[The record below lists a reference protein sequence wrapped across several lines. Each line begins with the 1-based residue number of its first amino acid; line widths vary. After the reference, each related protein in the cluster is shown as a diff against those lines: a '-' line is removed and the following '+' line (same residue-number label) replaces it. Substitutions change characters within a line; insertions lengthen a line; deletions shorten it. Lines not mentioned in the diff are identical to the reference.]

1 MYQYQDIRHVHLE
14 ISSRCN
20 AACPLCPRN
29 FYGYEFNDGFVE
41 HDMLLSEAQAIFT
54 TEFLQQLDA
63 IAING
68 NFGDIVMNP
77 DAVNIIEYFK
87 LTNPNL
93 KITISTN
100 GGARNQLF
108 WQSLARLNCEVV
120 FCIDG
125 LEDTHHL
132 YRQNTSYNQVIKNA
146 QSFIN
151 AGGNAVWK
159 MIEFDFNIDQR
170 DIAEKLAAELGFKR
184 FLLINDGRNIGP
196 VFDKNQKLTHTLGRP
211 ETTEFKVLFHKRTTD
226 TVLLED
232 IIIDRTPRPINCGV
246 KKAKSIYISSLGDV
260 YPCCFLGLEPNTYG
274 HGAYHEAANKQ
285 VQSLINQNSA
295 LKYGVKNAMQWFN
308 NVENSWAVPTFA
320 QGRLVICND
329 VCGN

>member
-41 HDMLLSEAQAIFT
+41 HDMTLNEAQAIFT
-54 TEFLQQLDA
+54 VDFLQQLEA

-68 NFGDIVMNP
+68 NFGDIVMNS
-77 DAVNIIEYFK
+77 DAVDIIEYFRS
-87 LTNPNL
+87 TNPKL

-100 GGARNQLF
+100 GSARNQLF
-108 WQSLARLNCEVV
+108 WQSLARLDCEVV

-132 YRQNTSYNQVIKNA
+132 YRQNTSYTQIIKNA
-146 QSFIN
+146 QTFIN
-151 AGGNAVWK
+151 AGGTAVWK
-159 MIEFDFNIDQR
+159 MIEFDHNVNQRNI
-170 DIAEKLAAELGFKR
+170 AKTLATEMGFKK
-184 FLLINDGRNIGP
+184 FLLVNDKRNTGP
-196 VFDKNQKLTHTLGRP
+196 VFDKNQKLTHILGTP
-211 ETTEFKVLFHKRTTD
+211 EATEFKVLFHKRTTD
-226 TVLLED
+226 NVLLED
-232 IIIDRTPRPINCGV
+232 ITVDKTPKPINCTV
-246 KKAKSIYISSLGDV
+246 KRNKSIYISSLGDV
-260 YPCCFLGLEPNTYG
+260 YPCCFLGFEPNTYG
-274 HGAYHEAANKQ
+274 HGIYHEAANKQ

-308 NVENSWAVPTFA
+308 NVENSWSVPTFA